1 MHTSL
6 AGSICKGILKR
17 FNVKAHG
24 ILYTTV
30 AILCLLVT
38 LKESLF
44 QLLTMTTSFGK

>member
-24 ILYTTV
+24 ILYTAV

-38 LKESLF
+38 LIESFISIIDNDYFLW
-44 QLLTMTTSFGK
+44 